1 MEELNVYQILTD
13 LGYQLKDCGKEFRA
27 KPLYR
32 DSDNDSVLRIYKDT
46 GKWVDFKQNMS
57 GDINSLVKLTLKLEN
72 PSQAQEW
79 LKNKNFAF
87 KNPAEP
93 QKPLIKSSKKFD
105 IEILSRLED
114 DQSYWLKRGVDSET
128 LKVFKGGVAKMGKM
142 KNRYVFPI
150 FNAKNNIIGFSG
162 RDITNLSKIK

>member
-57 GDINSLVKLTLKLEN
+57 GDIN
-72 PSQAQEW
+72 
-79 LKNKNFAF
+79 
-87 KNPAEP
+87 
-93 QKPLIKSSKKFD
+93 
-105 IEILSRLED
+105 
-114 DQSYWLKRGVDSET
+114 
-128 LKVFKGGVAKMGKM
+128 
-142 KNRYVFPI
+142 
-150 FNAKNNIIGFSG
+150 
-162 RDITNLSKIK
+162 